1 MQMEADM
8 APDMDLACGGLEENV
23 DIDGAAS
30 QAAHVAWVAAYEFH
44 DDDRRIDP
52 GKWAGKAKAIKMQ
65 LISPFLWRLKRML
78 KMYFWFVRRMHYS

>member
-52 GKWAGKAKAIKMQ
+52 GK
-65 LISPFLWRLKRML
+65 
-78 KMYFWFVRRMHYS
+78 